1 MVGPSEPTNFVL
13 TYEEYMEEILYKVI
27 LSEVINAA
35 QISFHRY
42 LYPHFPLK
50 TGLIEQNGP

>member
-13 TYEEYMEEILYKVI
+13 TYEKYMEGILYKVI

-35 QISFHRY
+35 QISFLLPSLHHSFCFY
-42 LYPHFPLK
+42 K
-50 TGLIEQNGP
+50 VET